1 MRSLA
6 SYFLVI
12 SLAAIAEFSFN
23 GCAVAPRFATK
34 PSPHLLGKEAIV
46 AVQEGIAS
54 YYADEFNGKKTSSGE
69 TYDMYSFTAAHRE
82 FPFGTKVRVTN
93 LENGR
98 SVIVCINDRGP
109 FKKDRIIDLSFAA
122 GKQIGLI
129 ANGTARV
136 RLEVLQWGPTQEDSL
151 VPPRK

>member
-1 MRSLA
+1 MRPLA
-6 SYFLVI
+6 PYLLII
-12 SLAAIAEFSFN
+12 SLAAIAEYSFN

-34 PSPHLLGKEAIV
+34 PSPLVPGKEAVV

-82 FPFGTKVRVTN
+82 LPFGTKVRVTN

-98 SVIVCINDRGP
+98 SVIVRINDRGP
-109 FKKDRIIDLSFAA
+109 FMKDRIIDLSFAA

-136 RLEVLQWGPTQEDSL
+136 KLEVLQWGPTEKDSL
-151 VPPRK
+151 VAPRK